1 MIRKVIEE
9 AEELRRLWGGFWSSR
24 VVITA
29 NNLGVFNLLKSPMTA
44 GKVASELNTDR
55 RATEMLLDAL
65 TGLGLL
71 KKRSEMY
78 RNGPLPNKFLVSG
91 RPFYQGDILRHAD
104 TLWKNWSGLDE
115 VVRTGNPRRA
125 ARDHESFIRGMHNI
139 AILRVNDVLR
149 ETGLRGVK
157 RALDLGGGPGT
168 YAIALAKRGISVTLF
183 DVPETIA
190 IARDVIGK
198 SGVKDIDIIE
208 GDFMR
213 DDIGGGYDLI
223 FISQVLHSF
232 SGEDNIRIIQKS
244 RRALNRRGRIVI
256 QEFYLDESR
265 ANPVQG
271 VLFSINMLV
280 NTVGGRCYSPQEIK
294 SWLAEMGF
302 TEVTEKIMDGNVL
315 VSGRNIKE
323 LTT

>member
-1 MIRKVIEE
+1 MTRKVIDE
-9 AEELRRLWGGFWSSR
+9 AEELRRLWAGYWSSR

-29 NNLGVFNLLKSPMTA
+29 NNLGVFDLLKSPKTA
-44 GKVASELNTDR
+44 GDVASELNTDS
-55 RATEMLLDAL
+55 RATEMLLNAL

-71 KKRSEMY
+71 KKKSGTF
-78 RNGPLPNKFLVSG
+78 RNGPLSNKFLVRG
-91 RPFYQGDILRHAD
+91 KPFYQGDILRHAD

-125 ARDHESFIRGMHNI
+125 ARDHESFIRGMHNVASI
-139 AILRVNDVLR
+139 RVNDVLR

-168 YAIALAKRGISVTLF
+168 YSIALAKRGVSATLF

-190 IARDVIGK
+190 VARDVIRQ
-198 SGVKDIDIIE
+198 SGVKGINMIE

-223 FISQVLHSF
+223 LISQVLHSF
-232 SGEDNIRIIQKS
+232 SAEDNVRIIRKS
-244 RRALNRRGRIVI
+244 GKALNPRGRIVI

-265 ANPVQG
+265 TNPVHG

-280 NTVGGRCYSPQEIK
+280 NTVGGRCYSPHEIR
-294 SWLAEMGF
+294 SWLEETGF
-302 TEVTEKIMDGNVL
+302 NEVTEKIMAGNVL
-315 VSGRNIKE
+315 VSGRSVE
-323 LTT
+323 EFET